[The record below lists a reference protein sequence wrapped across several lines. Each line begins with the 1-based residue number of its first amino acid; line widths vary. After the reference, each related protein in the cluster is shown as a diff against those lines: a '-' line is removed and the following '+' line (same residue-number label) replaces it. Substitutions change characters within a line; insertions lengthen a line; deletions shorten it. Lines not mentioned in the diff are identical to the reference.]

1 MEFEWEPI
9 VFGISDGVDTVVA
22 LFKPEVYGA
31 TFEEA
36 VYSVDGIYTYAAD
49 GESRYARLYFS
60 AGVLRQ
66 AFGFTG
72 ELGVG
77 APREITPSTGDSFTV
92 LDKWMDLDAN
102 GNPAGTTML
111 EGGSLTFG
119 DSMFTWEELDAAAG
133 AYVVGFVVQNLDGN
147 SYETLDVVTVQ

>member
-1 MEFEWEPI
+1 MGEPI

-22 LFKPEVYGA
+22 LFKPEVQKPAPPSRTLCTASTAAPRMPPTGSLA
-31 TFEEA
+31 TPA
-36 VYSVDGIYTYAAD
+36 STSAMACCV
-49 GESRYARLYFS
+49 RLS
-60 AGVLRQ
+60 VLRVS
-66 AFGFTG
+66 
-72 ELGVG
+72 LGSG
-77 APREITPSTGDSFTV
+77 PREITPSTGDSFTV